1 MSTHSW
7 IVYCVLKKIETSTKN
22 NKYNIFPIK
31 NNNHFDVVSF
41 VDLFAID

>member
-7 IVYCVLKKIETSTKN
+7 IVYCVLKKIETFTKN
-22 NKYNIFPIK
+22 KKYNIFPIK
-31 NNNHFDVVSF
+31 NNNYFDDVSF